1 MLFVNIIAFAV
12 LKILHNLVSM
22 QKFLLADN
30 CRSKQNYEKCPM
42 WPNLYFHE
50 FSGTLDSFLKIRLVL
65 EINMCKHT
73 EKFHASKSCKY
84 RSFYIN
90 FTVFRIEI
98 CGTLLKCFFARKR
111 GLVHWYFWYGNGFS
125 PWDPVFPKVFPA
137 FQVHGQCTG
146 PIFRRSHKDNPWFV
160 SLKKYLRLDQR
171 FGQIL
176 TFFRSSLSQLVY
188 KKVALKISPN

>member
-22 QKFLLADN
+22 QKALLADN
-30 CRSKQNYEKCPM
+30 CWSKQNYEKCPM

-90 FTVFRIEI
+90 FAIFRIEI
-98 CGTLLKCFFARKR
+98 RGTLLKCFFVLHNRTFDMKMN
-111 GLVHWYFWYGNGFS
+111 HFNT
-125 PWDPVFPKVFPA
+125 A
-137 FQVHGQCTG
+137 FHMTWE
-146 PIFRRSHKDNPWFV
+146 KW
-160 SLKKYLRLDQR
+160 QR
-171 FGQIL
+171 F
-176 TFFRSSLSQLVY
+176 
-188 KKVALKISPN
+188 